1 MALARGESTSS
12 ASGAEQQTDP
22 ADLSF
27 VNTVSDSLVTIRV
40 ESERGWGEGRTRCD
54 RCGQAG
60 YSRSPWELSVLRDLE
75 RAPGVW
81 DRSDP

>member
-40 ESERGWGEGRTRCD
+40 ES
-54 RCGQAG
+54 
-60 YSRSPWELSVLRDLE
+60 
-75 RAPGVW
+75 
-81 DRSDP
+81 